1 MTTSNCQGFS
11 TKLGEILES
20 DDEARFVN
28 LFRDHPTNL
37 DTINSLVNECVELL
51 ASRCL
56 MALIRGE
63 VCNTHPTFDAGKLP
77 NSGVSALAYIAHC
90 CPEDS
95 QAINLILTKCGGTC
109 LANVYCTIGVVH
121 GLPLHFLLINLSLID
136 HLYLW
141 YRGTPITRLVLLLC
155 LWETKPI
162 LDSLRVLVKH
172 TDSINTI
179 AWIMLSNGGLKQF
192 AALLLI
198 AREKVIA
205 PFGDTGLAIDH
216 YITREINLIPEDNL
230 SLDQV
235 EYKCILRDAQTL
247 LSLFELAGDDLSSYC
262 SSMQKY
268 VSADDVVDDVCGL
281 LIKNGVVMCNFDILL
296 SASSVKGYQARAI
309 SDSEDINPLMRMDLY
324 EAKLRPKAAV
334 DKTSAYSRFYEASG
348 KASGKGVY
356 WERRLLLLSVKVVV
370 GKGWGQGWRRERVG
384 SRALSGK
391 GGVEGVVG
399 KGWGQ
404 GWRRG
409 EGGAGSVGVRVG

>member
-56 MALIRGE
+56 IALIRGE
-63 VCNTHPTFDAGKLP
+63 VSNTHPTFDAGKLA

-109 LANVYCTIGVVH
+109 LANVYCTIGVCH
-121 GLPLHFLLINLSLID
+121 GFVVSRHA
-136 HLYLW
+136 Y
-141 YRGTPITRLVLLLC
+141 RLVLLLY

-162 LDSLRVLVKH
+162 LDYFRVLVKH
-172 TDSINTI
+172 INSINTI
-179 AWIMLSNGGLKQF
+179 AWTMLSNGGLKQF

-216 YITREINLIPEDNL
+216 YITSEINLIAEDNL

-235 EYKCILRDAQTL
+235 EYKCILRNAQTL
-247 LSLFELAGDDLSSYC
+247 LSLFELAGDDLSSNC
-262 SSMQKY
+262 SSMQNY

-281 LIKNGVVMCNFDILL
+281 LIKNGVFMCNLDILFR
-296 SASSVKGYQARAI
+296 ASSVKGYQAHAF
-309 SDSEDINPLMRMDLY
+309 SDSEDINPLTRMDLY
-324 EAKLRPKAAV
+324 EAKLTPEAAV
-334 DKTSAYSRFYEASG
+334 DETYAYSRFYELTIG
-348 KASGKGVY
+348 KPSWGISLPIPNCLQA
-356 WERRLLLLSVKVVV
+356 RLYSTQACQV
-370 GKGWGQGWRRERVG
+370 GNM
-384 SRALSGK
+384 S
-391 GGVEGVVG
+391 
-399 KGWGQ
+399 
-404 GWRRG
+404 
-409 EGGAGSVGVRVG
+409 